1 MVNVY
6 EMIADWASAN
16 FEQKNIIQDPGA
28 TEIEIWFQN
37 KMANQGWTNKQM
49 DIINKSFEIIRKNT
63 DAEYVTS
70 IWAPLLEKSD
80 L

>member
-1 MVNVY
+1 MV
-6 EMIADWASAN
+6 ADWASAN
-16 FEQKNIIQDPGA
+16 FEQQNIIQDP
-28 TEIEIWFQN
+28 ESVDLEIWFQN
-37 KMANQGWTNKQM
+37 KMANQGWTNEQM

>member
-1 MVNVY
+1 
-6 EMIADWASAN
+6 
-16 FEQKNIIQDPGA
+16 
-28 TEIEIWFQN
+28 
-37 KMANQGWTNKQM
+37 MANQGWTNKQM